1 MKYLQGT
8 RRSDR
13 QPHNVF
19 SLLRYPVADA
29 QGFAEGARLL
39 AEVMQRKASI
49 PDHLMLEADA
59 VREFGNPARVSG
71 FMSGLLSIFDGAV
84 RSGAK
89 LAKVS
94 PITREL
100 AALGTHQR
108 MAFLASLSAPEARDF
123 MTDLMRIATVLQSHK
138 NLRLVAPQ

>member
-1 MKYLQGT
+1 MKYATGT

-13 QPHNVF
+13 HPHNVF

-29 QGFAEGARLL
+29 QGFAEGTRLL
-39 AEVMQRKASI
+39 VEVMQRKGSI

-71 FMSGLLSIFDGAV
+71 FVSGLLSIFDGAV

-89 LAKVS
+89 LTRVS
-94 PITREL
+94 PITHEL
-100 AALGTHQR
+100 AALGAHQR
-108 MAFLASLSAPEARDF
+108 AAFLASLSNAEARDF
-123 MTDLMRIATVLQSHK
+123 LSDVIRIATALQSHK
-138 NLRLVAPQ
+138 NLRLVMPQ